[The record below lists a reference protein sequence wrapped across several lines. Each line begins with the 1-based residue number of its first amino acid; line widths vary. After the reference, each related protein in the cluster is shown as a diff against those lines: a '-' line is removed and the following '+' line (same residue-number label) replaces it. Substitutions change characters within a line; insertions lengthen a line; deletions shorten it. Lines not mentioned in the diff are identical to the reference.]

1 MRKFICTTL
10 VVTLALSLVACG
22 RDSRDSKGDE
32 LAGLVDPVY
41 ADEDS
46 GEDIID
52 TEEPGDDSD
61 DSDEVEETVS
71 EVKTVD
77 YPEVYLGYVYDNSYE
92 DSDGLYRSYATMTA
106 PIVSLSDEAALFYPE
121 LQEELARLSEKWI
134 DYGRTTFNILD
145 EYSRDEN
152 EPFAEE
158 WKEYSDKRTVFI
170 KRSDREV
177 LSFVAEEKSCYGPD
191 DVEFDYETVNFKTET
206 GERILLTDLVTDV
219 KSFADR
225 VYNTVVSMHPEAD
238 TGKVR
243 EMVDIFAGSDT
254 FGNRMTVEND
264 KVVIYFSDGDFGC
277 GAFSVPLSY
286 AENSDIFSG
295 EYTSNANAN
304 YIIDGVLGGDNYVD
318 VNSDGKPDI
327 VRIDYETDEYENV
340 ISYSIKVNG
349 IDLYWFTADEFNM
362 VFSLKPY
369 FVHTSNGTYLYLEH
383 QEIDDYNEFAIFS
396 LGESSV
402 SLTHTTGLTPH
413 GNFVDRVYAD
423 GEEHFLWRA
432 FSNGEVMQLG
442 ERTDLLGTQDLIADY
457 TVGPDGIPVMQGG
470 YYTFSIGSELIFNMD
485 IETDVVDE
493 DGNVISHAAGIH
505 YGDSCYP
512 YRTDNSTYVD
522 VKLSDGRIARFKF
535 GTNPS
540 GWGYTLNDL
549 SQDDIFQSINYAG

>member
-1 MRKFICTTL
+1 MRKFICITL

-22 RDSRDSKGDE
+22 RNSRDSKGDE

-61 DSDEVEETVS
+61 DSDEVEENVS
-71 EVKTVD
+71 ELKTVD

-106 PIVSLSDEAALFYPE
+106 PIVSLSDEAALIYPE

-158 WKEYSDKRTVFI
+158 WKEYSDERTVFI

-219 KSFADR
+219 KTFADR
-225 VYNTVVSMHPEAD
+225 VYNIVVSMHPEAD

-295 EYTSNANAN
+295 EYTSNANAT
-304 YIIDGVLGGDNYVD
+304 YIYDGVLAGDNFVD

-349 IDLYWFTADEFNM
+349 IDLYGFTADEFNM

-442 ERTDLLGTQDLIADY
+442 ERTDLLGTQDLIAEY
-457 TVGPDGIPVMQGG
+457 TVGPDGIPVMNGG
-470 YYTFSIGSELIFNMD
+470 YYTFSVNFELVFNMD
-485 IETDVVDE
+485 IEADVVDE
-493 DGNVISHAAGIH
+493 DGNVISHSAEIH
-505 YGDSCYP
+505 YGDICHP

-522 VKLSDGRIARFKF
+522 VKMSDGRIVRFKF

-540 GWGYTLNDL
+540 GWGYMLNDI
-549 SQDDIFQSINYAG
+549 SQDDIFQSIMYAG

>member
-1 MRKFICTTL
+1 MRKFICVTL

-32 LAGLVDPVY
+32 LAGLVAPVY

-52 TEEPGDDSD
+52 TEEPGDDSV

-106 PIVSLSDEAALFYPE
+106 PIVSLSDEAALIYPE

-158 WKEYSDKRTVFI
+158 WKEYSDERTVFI

-243 EMVDIFAGSDT
+243 EMVDIFAESDT

-295 EYTSNANAN
+295 EYTSNANAI
-304 YIIDGVLGGDNYVD
+304 YIYDGVLAGDNFVD

-349 IDLYWFTADEFNM
+349 IDLYGFTADEFNM

-442 ERTDLLGTQDLIADY
+442 ERTDLLGTQDLIAEY

-470 YYTFSIGSELIFNMD
+470 YYTFSIGFELIFNMD